1 MVDKNAH
8 YLMCKGG
15 VFYFTRH
22 VPNDLQRH
30 YETPRIVICLKTRNH
45 ASALR
50 ASRSMAAKLDDF
62 WLQMRLSHLDVPA
75 SERLVKQQP
84 SNTFT
89 SSAPKLSDAL
99 TNYCT
104 LKGADKSKLFFT
116 VADRNVGYVI
126 TCLGDRPLDAYSSS
140 DAAKF
145 RDWLINRSL
154 STSSIKRIFSTIRA
168 VFNLTI
174 QEQGL
179 ACTNAFSNTY
189 LPSDERPKRAVIS
202 PEDIKRVQKV
212 CLDIADER
220 RLLIALIS
228 DTGMRL
234 SEALGLVWDDIHLEH
249 EFPHLDLKPH
259 PWRRLKTSSS
269 KRIIP
274 LVGTSLEAIKIMH
287 RQCDNPFLFKSY
299 ASKDGCNGNS
309 CSATLNKWLKQH
321 ISDAVIHSFRHSF
334 RDRLRNAGVQTEM
347 IDQLGGWSRQS
358 VGRSYGNGFSLR
370 LLHLEMKQCFSVTHH
385 PGQRSSSIMS

>member
-75 SERLVKQQP
+75 SDRLVKQQP
-84 SNTFT
+84 VQTFT

-99 TNYCT
+99 AKYCA
-104 LKGADKSKLFFT
+104 LKGAYKSKLFFT
-116 VADRNVGYVI
+116 VAERNVGYVI
-126 TCLGDRPLDAYSSS
+126 ECLGDRPLDAYSSS

-145 RDWLINRSL
+145 RDWLIGRDL

-174 QEQGL
+174 QELGL
-179 ACTNAFSNTY
+179 GCLNAFANTY
-189 LPSDERPKRAVIS
+189 LPSDDRPKRAVIS

-212 CLDIADER
+212 CLEIADEK
-220 RLLIALIS
+220 RLLIALLS

-234 SEALGLVWDDIHLEH
+234 SEALGPVWSDIHLEH
-249 EFPHLDLKPH
+249 EYPHISLKPH
-259 PWRRLKTSSS
+259 PWRPLKTHSS
-269 KRIIP
+269 KRLIP
-274 LVGTSLEAIKIMH
+274 LVGAAYEAIIIMH
-287 RQCDNPFLFKSY
+287 RQRVSQFLFNSY
-299 ASKDGCNGNS
+299 TDENSCNGNS
-309 CSATLNKWLKQH
+309 ASAALNKWLKQYVPD
-321 ISDAVIHSFRHSF
+321 SVVHSFRHSF
-334 RDRLRNAGVQTEM
+334 RDRLRNAGVQSEI
-347 IDQLGGWSRQS
+347 IDQLGGWSNKTVGQGYGTGYDLEKLSTNMKLMFFNFDKSQS
-358 VGRSYGNGFSLR
+358 LDFN
-370 LLHLEMKQCFSVTHH
+370 
-385 PGQRSSSIMS
+385 

>member
-1 MVDKNAH
+1 MVDKIAH

-62 WLQMRLSHLDVPA
+62 WLQMRVANMDVPA
-75 SERLVKQQP
+75 SDKLTKQQLKEA
-84 SNTFT
+84 FT

-99 TNYCT
+99 AKYCA
-104 LKGADKSKLFFT
+104 LKGADKGKLFFT
-116 VADRNVGYVI
+116 VAERNVGYVVE
-126 TCLGDRPLDAYSSS
+126 CLGDRPLDAYSSS

-145 RDWLINRSL
+145 RDWLIDRSL

-179 ACTNAFSNTY
+179 SCSNAFANTY
-189 LPSDERPKRAVIS
+189 LPTDERPKRAIIL

-234 SEALGLVWDDIHLEH
+234 SEALGLVWDDVQLEH
-249 EFPHLDLKPH
+249 KYPHIDLKPH
-259 PWRRLKTSSS
+259 PWRRLKTSGS
-269 KRIIP
+269 KRLIP
-274 LVGTSLEAIKIMH
+274 LVGTSLEAVKVMH
-287 RQCDNPFLFKSY
+287 CQCDNSFLFKSY
-299 ASKDGCNGNS
+299 ASEDGCNGNS

-321 ISDAVIHSFRHSF
+321 VPDAVIHSFRHSF
-334 RDRLRNAGVQTEM
+334 RDRLRNAGVQSEM
-347 IDQLGGWSRQS
+347 IDQLGGWSRQT
-358 VGRSYGNGFSLR
+358 VGQGYGKGFAIASL
-370 LLHLEMKQCFSVTHH
+370 
-385 PGQRSSSIMS
+385 SSSMSQLSSVDV

>member
-1 MVDKNAH
+1 MVNKNAH
-8 YLMCKGG
+8 YLMCKGR

-75 SERLVKQQP
+75 SDRLVKQQP
-84 SNTFT
+84 KEAFT

-99 TNYCT
+99 TKYCA
-104 LKGADKSKLFFT
+104 LKGVDKGKLFFT
-116 VADRNVGYVI
+116 VAHRNVGYVVE
-126 TCLGDRPLDAYSSS
+126 CLGDRPLDAYSSS

-145 RDWLINRSL
+145 RNWLIDRSL

-179 ACTNAFSNTY
+179 GCSNAFANTF

-202 PEDIKRVQKV
+202 PEDIRRVQKV
-212 CLDIADER
+212 CLEIADER
-220 RLLIALIS
+220 RLLIAPIS

-234 SEALGLVWDDIHLEH
+234 SEALGLVWDDVKLNHKN
-249 EFPHLDLKPH
+249 PHIDLKPH
-259 PWRRLKTSSS
+259 LWRRLKTSSS
-269 KRIIP
+269 KRLIP
-274 LVGTSLEAIKIMH
+274 LVGTSLEAVKVMH
-287 RQCDNPFLFKSY
+287 LQCDNSFLFKSY
-299 ASKDGCNGNS
+299 ASEDGCNGNS
-309 CSATLNKWLKQH
+309 CSATLNKWLKRH
-321 ISDAVIHSFRHSF
+321 VPDAVIHSFRHSF
-334 RDRLRNAGVQTEM
+334 RDRLCNAGVQSEM

-358 VGRSYGNGFSLR
+358 VGQGYGNGYDLSKLHEAIQSIVQYLR
-370 LLHLEMKQCFSVTHH
+370 E
-385 PGQRSSSIMS
+385 

>member
-30 YETPRIVICLKTRNH
+30 YETPRIVICLKTRNRE
-45 ASALR
+45 SALR

-75 SERLVKQQP
+75 SDRLVKQQP
-84 SNTFT
+84 KEAFT

-99 TNYCT
+99 TKYCA
-104 LKGADKSKLFFT
+104 LKGADKGKLFFT
-116 VADRNVGYVI
+116 VAERNVGYVI
-126 TCLGDRPLDAYSSS
+126 ECLGDRPLDAYSSS

-145 RDWLINRSL
+145 RDWLIDRSL

-179 ACTNAFSNTY
+179 GCSNAFANTF

-234 SEALGLVWDDIHLEH
+234 SEAVGLVWDDVALAH
-249 EFPHLDLKPH
+249 EYPHIDLKPH

-269 KRIIP
+269 KRLIP
-274 LVGTSLEAIKIMH
+274 LVGASLEAVKVMH
-287 RQCDNPFLFKSY
+287 RQCDNSFLFKSY
-299 ASKDGCNGNS
+299 ASEDGCNGNS

-321 ISDAVIHSFRHSF
+321 VSDAVVHSFRHSF
-334 RDRLRNAGVQTEM
+334 RDRLRNAGVQSEM
-347 IDQLGGWSRQS
+347 IDQLGGWSRQT
-358 VGRSYGNGFSLR
+358 VGQGYGKGFAIASL
-370 LLHLEMKQCFSVTHH
+370 FSSMS
-385 PGQRSSSIMS
+385 QLSSFDV

>member
-75 SERLVKQQP
+75 SDRLVKQQP
-84 SNTFT
+84 VQTFT

-99 TNYCT
+99 AKYCA
-104 LKGADKSKLFFT
+104 LKGTDKGKLFFT
-116 VADRNVGYVI
+116 VAERNVGYVI
-126 TCLGDRPLDAYSSS
+126 ECLGDRPLDAYSSS

-145 RDWLINRSL
+145 RDWLIGRDL

-179 ACTNAFSNTY
+179 GCSNAFANTY
-189 LPSDERPKRAVIS
+189 LPSDQRPKRAVIS

-212 CLDIADER
+212 CLEIADER

-234 SEALGLVWDDIHLEH
+234 SEALGLVWDDFKLNH
-249 EFPHLDLKPH
+249 EYPHIDLKPH

-269 KRIIP
+269 KRLIP
-274 LVGTSLEAIKIMH
+274 LVGTSLEAVKVMH
-287 RQCDNPFLFKSY
+287 RQCDNSFLFKSY

-321 ISDAVIHSFRHSF
+321 VSDAVIHSFRHSF
-334 RDRLRNAGVQTEM
+334 RDRLRNAGVQSEM

-358 VGRSYGNGFSLR
+358 VGQGYGKGYDLSKLHEALQSIIQYLR
-370 LLHLEMKQCFSVTHH
+370 E
-385 PGQRSSSIMS
+385 

>member
-15 VFYFTRH
+15 VLYFTRH
-22 VPNDLQRH
+22 VPNDLQKH

-50 ASRSMAAKLDDF
+50 ASRSMAAKLDDS

-75 SERLVKQQP
+75 SDRLIKQQP
-84 SNTFT
+84 IQTFT

-99 TNYCT
+99 TKYCA
-104 LKGADKSKLFFT
+104 LKGADKGKLFFT
-116 VADRNVGYVI
+116 VAERNVGYV
-126 TCLGDRPLDAYSSS
+126 TECLGDRPLNAYSSS

-145 RDWLINRSL
+145 REWLIDRNL

-179 ACTNAFSNTY
+179 SCSNAFANTY

-212 CLDIADER
+212 CLEIADER

-234 SEALGLVWDDIHLEH
+234 SEAVGLVWDDVKLKH
-249 EFPHLDLKPH
+249 EYPHIDLKPH

-269 KRIIP
+269 ERLIP
-274 LVGTSLEAIKIMH
+274 LFGTSLEAVKVMH
-287 RQCDNPFLFKSY
+287 RQCDNSFLFKSY
-299 ASKDGCNGNS
+299 ASEDGCNGNS

-321 ISDAVIHSFRHSF
+321 VSDAVIHSFRHSF
-334 RDRLRNAGVQTEM
+334 RDRLRNAGVQSEM

-358 VGRSYGNGFSLR
+358 VGQGYSKGYDLSK
-370 LLHLEMKQCFSVTHH
+370 LHEALQ
-385 PGQRSSSIMS
+385 SIIQYLKE